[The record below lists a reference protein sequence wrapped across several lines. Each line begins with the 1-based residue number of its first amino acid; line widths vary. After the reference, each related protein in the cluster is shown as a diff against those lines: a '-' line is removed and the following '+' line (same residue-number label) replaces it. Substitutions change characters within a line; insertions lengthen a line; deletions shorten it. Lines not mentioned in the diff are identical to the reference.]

1 MNFDDI
7 KKDMDKYLNVLNE
20 VAEANNY
27 NLVALYVTDISRN
40 GSYILYNKKGEE
52 IITQSYDKLL
62 SQGEYIENSV
72 SRKKNVIPL
81 IMDAIE
87 G

>member
-1 MNFDDI
+1 ML
-7 KKDMDKYLNVLNE
+7 LNDNISSLTFFLVLKPP
-20 VAEANNY
+20 
-27 NLVALYVTDISRN
+27 I
-40 GSYILYNKKGEE
+40 YNKKGEE

-62 SQGEYIENSV
+62 SQGEFIENCV

>member
-1 MNFDDI
+1 MSVKVKNISDATLED
-7 KKDMDKYLNVLNE
+7 V
-20 VAEANNY
+20 
-27 NLVALYVTDISRN
+27 NLEFKF
-40 GSYILYNKKGEE
+40 YNKKGEE

-62 SQGEYIENSV
+62 SQGEFIENCV

>member
-1 MNFDDI
+1 MSLTLLEMVHIF
-7 KKDMDKYLNVLNE
+7 
-20 VAEANNY
+20 
-27 NLVALYVTDISRN
+27 
-40 GSYILYNKKGEE
+40 YNKKGEE

-62 SQGEYIENSV
+62 SQGEFIENCV

>member
-1 MNFDDI
+1 MSLTLLEMVHIF
-7 KKDMDKYLNVLNE
+7 
-20 VAEANNY
+20 
-27 NLVALYVTDISRN
+27 
-40 GSYILYNKKGEE
+40 YIIKKGEE
-52 IITQSYDKLL
+52 IITQSYDKVL
-62 SQGEYIENSV
+62 SQGEFIENCV

>member
-1 MNFDDI
+1 MSLTLLE
-7 KKDMDKYLNVLNE
+7 MVH
-20 VAEANNY
+20 
-27 NLVALYVTDISRN
+27 
-40 GSYILYNKKGEE
+40 ILYNKKGEE

-62 SQGEYIENSV
+62 SQGEFIENCV